1 MKAYTRRSRGARLR
15 VHEIWDRYKGENHE
29 TALLL
34 LILALLGV
42 MAIVEPSALTMTFVG
57 DIIRSGIVTLALAL
71 GLLLVIISGG
81 MDVSFPA
88 IAIFSGYA
96 TITVM
101 NFFGVDGALWP
112 FLLASIMGIAL
123 GSLNALFVARYRMET
138 LIASLGTQVIIRGVL
153 LAFIGSVYI
162 STLPAQLDAIGASS
176 IMRLGNSPV
185 NILVL
190 PVIALAFLVSWMLR
204 KTMFGR
210 SIYAIGGDRESARR
224 VGIRVPS
231 VQVRIY
237 LIAGALAG
245 FAGMVHVVL
254 SRHASPFELVGTEL
268 NVIAAVVIGG
278 ALDSGGRG
286 SVKGT
291 VYGVLLISLVQ
302 NSLVRLGVS
311 SYWHVLVVGVV
322 VLVGVAIQAQ
332 ASSREAKTTRIL
344 ESTEASA

>member
-1 MKAYTRRSRGARLR
+1 MNS
-15 VHEIWDRYKGENHE
+15 
-29 TALLL
+29 
-34 LILALLGV
+34 
-42 MAIVEPSALTMTFVG
+42 
-57 DIIRSGIVTLALAL
+57 L
-71 GLLLVIISGG
+71 GL
-81 MDVSFPA
+81 
-88 IAIFSGYA
+88 
-96 TITVM
+96 
-101 NFFGVDGALWP
+101 DGALWP
-112 FLLASIMGIAL
+112 FLVAAVIGVLL

-138 LIASLGTQVIIRGVL
+138 LIASLGTQVIIRSVL

-162 STLPAQLDAIGASS
+162 STLPSQLDSIGSSS

-185 NILVL
+185 SVLVV
-190 PVIALAFLVSWMLR
+190 PVLVLAFLLSWML
-204 KTMFGR
+204 KHTMFGR

-237 LIAGALAG
+237 LLAGLLAG

-291 VYGVLLISLVQ
+291 IYGVVLISLVQ

-311 SYWHVLVVGVV
+311 SYWHVLVVGLV
-322 VLVGVAIQAQ
+322 VLIGVAIQAQ
-332 ASSREAKTTRIL
+332 AASREAKATRIL
-344 ESTEASA
+344 ETAEVAS